1 MTLILSFAALSCVLG
16 LQTDSPAVATAQLP
30 PSTPAAQANGLPDST
45 FACVTL
51 SPSAAQFEALAASPL
66 VQVLADGLELQGLD
80 IRGWMTATMEALGLD
95 DDDLRTFAGSG
106 VTFGLIEVT
115 GDPLPGWLLLVP
127 AGDRIETLA
136 SAVDTARQRA
146 SDAGIPAQKTS
157 IDGRSIWVLRHPW
170 SPLCWTRSGQTLVVG
185 SSMLAVSA
193 AAARLADPSAAGS
206 LALDP
211 TFAEFAGR
219 NLVAGNLLTAYL
231 RPSATL
237 GALQPLIPSALAP
250 TIAALRRAL
259 DLDRI
264 AGIGA
269 TLASNGQAFEE
280 RVEVAW
286 PEPRTGLLAQLVGHR
301 TALSPGAIETV
312 PNGTSSFSIASAD
325 LGRVLR
331 SAAALFEGVAPG
343 PFAQARKQVGD
354 WTQKTGL
361 DLEADVVATLGGQI
375 ATLQWLDPTH
385 GSADVAVVVELADRD
400 RLERSINKLLPA
412 LGAPVS
418 RDAIAGYRAYSLS
431 SNGDPAQPGLALTEG
446 HLVFAS
452 SRTALQHALDRL
464 AGRTPALQAPIP
476 SGQIAFGMTDLTA
489 TLGFV
494 MNELRRS
501 RSAAFARLGRPAPTA
516 GPSELALRA
525 ILAAGA
531 VATSTV
537 ETDTRRLVYSARSD
551 IGPLTLVG
559 LALALPRTQQT
570 AQTAARQLDA
580 HASVRLALSK
590 LAAAERA
597 LRADGGSAP
606 FLPLRALIDSGVVDA
621 QTAGTPLSD
630 NLYTRDG
637 FLLTAL
643 LPPAPAD
650 DFVIV
655 AWPADNRTGAVFAA
669 DARGTEATNE
679 IIARAVG
686 VSLIELAD
694 VYADGF
700 GSQLRSGWRQQA
712 LVATEEPAAPAK
724 NSVQQAFEAITAL
737 ERTPPTG
744 KELPAVLAEALRSD
758 HPALVARASRA
769 LGVLRRSDQIAS
781 LVQLASEHPDS
792 GVRLQA
798 MWALTRMR
806 DARAQ
811 PAALLGLQSN
821 DATLRALAATIL
833 GTQRVRTAGPALLRV
848 AADPATPSDE
858 QDRSAE
864 QDRIAA
870 ITALADIG
878 DQDQLLGL
886 AAAVTSGSPAVA
898 QALTYAFQT
907 LSPQLG
913 PDAEATTLVAVLGH
927 SHGTLRRYAIQ
938 RLAELRV
945 PATARAL
952 EGRLGREGRELLPLL
967 QVAIT
972 QVRGDHTGV
981 ERSLT
986 ERAEELWATLRQTW
1000 TALPV
1005 NQRYAAGCGALIL
1018 LLILGIGSTARARAR
1033 NRAAGEAWAAL
1044 AAPSAPEFAADAD
1057 GPDGFGDP
1065 EYGDADPA
1073 YAYDDPAADEV
1084 ELDIGASGVF
1094 RADEYEHDDLLPASS
1109 DADEGTRR

>member
-1 MTLILSFAALSCVLG
+1 MTLILSLAALSCVLG
-16 LQTDSPAVATAQLP
+16 LQTASPAVGAAQLP
-30 PSTPAAQANGLPDST
+30 PSTPTAQANGLPDTT

-66 VQVLADGLELQGLD
+66 VRVLADGLELQGLD
-80 IRGWMTATMEALGLD
+80 IRGGMTATMEALDLD
-95 DDDLRTFAGSG
+95 DDDLRTFAGAG
-106 VTFGLIEVT
+106 VTFGLIEVS
-115 GDPLPGWLLLVP
+115 GDRLPGWLLLVP
-127 AGDRIETLA
+127 AGDRIEALA
-136 SAVDTARQRA
+136 SAVDAARQRA

-219 NLVAGNLLTAYL
+219 NLAAGNLLTAYVRPPAIL
-231 RPSATL
+231 R
-237 GALQPLIPSALAP
+237 ALQPLIPSDLAP

-269 TLASNGQAFEE
+269 TLASNGQSFEE

-301 TALSPGAIETV
+301 TALSPSAIETV
-312 PNGTSSFSIASAD
+312 PHGTSSFSIASAD
-325 LGRVLR
+325 LGRVIR
-331 SAAALFEGVAPG
+331 SATALFEGVAPG

-354 WTQKTGL
+354 WAEKTGL

-375 ATLQWLDPTH
+375 TSLQWLDPTY
-385 GSADVAVVVELADRD
+385 GSADVAVIVELADRD
-400 RLERSINKLLPA
+400 RLERSIQKLLPA

-418 RDAIAGYRAYSLS
+418 RDAVAGYRAYSLS
-431 SNGDPAQPGLALTEG
+431 SNVAAAQPGLALTERQ
-446 HLVFAS
+446 LVLAS

-464 AGRTPALQAPIP
+464 AGRTPAVQATIP
-476 SGQIAFGMTDLTA
+476 SSQIAFGMTDLTA

-501 RSAAFARLGRPAPTA
+501 RTAAFARLGRPAPTA
-516 GPSELALRA
+516 GPSEIALRA
-525 ILAAGA
+525 LLAAGA

-570 AQTAARQLDA
+570 AETAARQLDA
-580 HASVRLALSK
+580 DASVRLALSK
-590 LAAAERA
+590 LAAAERG
-597 LRADGGSAP
+597 LRADGGSTP
-606 FLPLRALIDSGVVDA
+606 FLPLRALIASGAVDA
-621 QTAGTPLSD
+621 QTAGTPLSE

-637 FLLTAL
+637 FLLTVL
-643 LPPAPAD
+643 LPPAAN

-686 VSLIELAD
+686 VSLIELED
-694 VYADGF
+694 VYAAGF

-712 LVATEEPAAPAK
+712 PVGTTEPAAPVK
-724 NSVQQAFEAITAL
+724 NGVQQAFEAITAL

-758 HPALVARASRA
+758 QPALVARASRA
-769 LGVLRRSDQIAS
+769 LGVLRRGDQIAT
-781 LVQLASEHPDS
+781 LVQLASEHRDS

-821 DATLRALAATIL
+821 DAMLRALAATIL
-833 GTQRVRTAGPALLRV
+833 GAQRVRTAGPALLRV
-848 AADPATPSDE
+848 AADPTTPDDG
-858 QDRSAE
+858 QDQGDD

-886 AAAVTSGSPAVA
+886 AAAVTTGSPAVA

-907 LSPQLG
+907 LSPQLE

-927 SHGTLRRYAIQ
+927 SHATLRRYAIQ

-972 QVRGDHTGV
+972 QVRGDRTGV

-986 ERAEELWATLRQTW
+986 ERAEELWAKAQQTW
-1000 TALPV
+1000 TALPL

-1018 LLILGIGSTARARAR
+1018 LLILGIGWTARTRAR

-1044 AAPSAPEFAADAD
+1044 AAPSAPEFAEN
-1057 GPDGFGDP
+1057 GVEGFGDP
-1065 EYGDADPA
+1065 EHGDAA
-1073 YAYDDPAADEV
+1073 YASDAPVADEV

-1109 DADEGTRR
+1109 EADGDTRR